1 MAGAYVIFAGPPP
14 LPGADTEWLEGG
26 DWVQGPYAPGDVVSL
41 LVPFDG
47 LPKDS
52 VIIVRGFYRSAMHT
66 SGILMAGSHDI
77 TGLVYHGIA
86 SSDVKLSVRAWN
98 PHEDQGFP
106 DMSDEEE
113 IDVHNDE
120 EPTEETNPNCGGER
134 DMEQPQQAR
143 QTKGR
148 GKSFE
153 WEILTREATEE
164 GIQKAI
170 QVYERKN
177 TMTLKYI
184 FNNKRDR
191 DPPIAAVSGP

>member
-1 MAGAYVIFAGPPP
+1 LAGAYVIFAGPSP
-14 LPGADTEWLEGG
+14 LPGANTEWLEGG

-98 PHEDQGFP
+98 PHEDQGALHLLTTFSPPYTNMICTGFP

-120 EPTEETNPNCGGER
+120 APPVCVLHRAPHMPRQGPPCG
-134 DMEQPQQAR
+134 A
-143 QTKGR
+143 
-148 GKSFE
+148 S
-153 WEILTREATEE
+153 
-164 GIQKAI
+164 
-170 QVYERKN
+170 
-177 TMTLKYI
+177 
-184 FNNKRDR
+184 
-191 DPPIAAVSGP
+191 AAPGHALEHPSHAYSHPCCAGANRRNQS